1 MLLGRSKLVCT
12 HLLTQTSTWGAA
24 LFTPKNF
31 ARPRYTHSGGASGRS
46 EWEAL
51 PGMCLVGPSTAARRR
66 CLGLW
71 SGLRLGGSPRNRCL
85 LQRHRAFPWSAVQRS
100 ASYRSLRK
108 GVCRTL
114 GPRPGKLATDALQ
127 VLSLRGKP
135 SRSSPT
141 SHPLN
146 LTNKQKTHT
155 KVVLQAPYG
164 AKGYPE
170 TYKVYIYVK

>member
-1 MLLGRSKLVCT
+1 MIRTLKRGTARRRY
-12 HLLTQTSTWGAA
+12 
-24 LFTPKNF
+24 TPV
-31 ARPRYTHSGGASGRS
+31 YTHSGGASGRS

-51 PGMCLVGPSTAARRR
+51 PGMCLVGPSTAARKR

-155 KVVLQAPYG
+155 KWFYRRLMVRKDIQRPIKCIYICKVINNVLISCV
-164 AKGYPE
+164 E
-170 TYKVYIYVK
+170 I

>member
-1 MLLGRSKLVCT
+1 MCSVGPRGFGSYPPPKPPNPPPLIPPKSPPSPPCSTTPSSPGQDPKRSQVRRRSSDKYVNLKR
-12 HLLTQTSTWGAA
+12 STARRRY
-24 LFTPKNF
+24 TPV
-31 ARPRYTHSGGASGRS
+31 YTHSGGASGRS

-114 GPRPGKLATDALQ
+114 GPRPGKLAIKCTA
-127 VLSLRGKP
+127 
-135 SRSSPT
+135 SP
-141 SHPLN
+141 
-146 LTNKQKTHT
+146 LT
-155 KVVLQAPYG
+155 
-164 AKGYPE
+164 
-170 TYKVYIYVK
+170 